1 MTTQKEELLLPIKRD
16 YKSRMFTMIFSK
28 KEELLELYNAV
39 SGKHYT
45 NPEALTINT
54 LENAIYM
61 SMRNDVSFIID
72 SRLSL
77 YEHQSTYCPNIP
89 LRFFLYLSDLYSG
102 MIKEKNIYG
111 TKKIMIPPPHFVVFY
126 NGPEK
131 RDEIEVLKLSDL
143 YEIQEEEVD
152 LELKVVMINI
162 NRGNNQQLMDTCRT
176 LKDYSEYIYRMRE
189 YAKEAPIEEAVER
202 TITECIREGILKEFL
217 EQNRA
222 EAMAMSIY
230 EYNEAEHM
238 KMEREDAYAEG
249 HKSGFADGHKSG
261 FADGHKS
268 GFEDGQK
275 AGIVAGNRDGQ
286 NRMLQLIQKMTEE
299 GIAEQIPNL
308 TSPDFLEEMLSKYN
322 LVD

>member
-1 MTTQKEELLLPIKRD
+1 MITQKEELLLPMKRD

-39 SGKHYT
+39 SGKQYT

-61 SMRNDVSFIID
+61 SMSNDVSFIID

-89 LRFFLYLSDLYSG
+89 LRLFLYLADLYSG
-102 MIKEKNIYG
+102 MIKDKNIYG
-111 TKKIMIPPPHFVVFY
+111 TKKIMIPPPHFIVFY
-126 NGPEK
+126 NGSEK
-131 RDEIEVLKLSDL
+131 RDETEVMKLSDL
-143 YEIQEEEVD
+143 YEIQEADVD

-176 LKDYSEYIYRMRE
+176 LRDYSEYIYRMRE
-189 YAKEAPIEEAVER
+189 YAKKEPIEIAAER

-230 EYNEAEHM
+230 EYDEEKHM
-238 KMEREDAYAEG
+238 KMEREDA
-249 HKSGFADGHKSG
+249 FADGSR
-261 FADGHKS
+261 
-268 GFEDGQK
+268 EGQT
-275 AGIVAGNRDGQ
+275 
-286 NRMLQLIQKMTEE
+286 RMLTLIQKMTED
-299 GIAEQIPNL
+299 GMVEQIPNL
-308 TSPDFLEEMLSKYN
+308 TSPDFLEEMLSKYD
-322 LVD
+322 LAR

>member
-1 MTTQKEELLLPIKRD
+1 MTAQKEELLLPMKRD

-39 SGKHYT
+39 SGKQYT

-111 TKKIMIPPPHFVVFY
+111 TKKIMIPPPHFIVFY
-126 NGPEK
+126 NGLEK
-131 RDEIEVLKLSDL
+131 RDEVEELKLSDL
-143 YEIQEEEVD
+143 YEIQEEDID

-176 LKDYSEYIYRMRE
+176 LKDYAEYIYRMRE
-189 YAKEAPIEEAVER
+189 YAKKVPIEVAVER
-202 TITECIREGILKEFL
+202 TITECIQEGILKEFL

-222 EAMAMSIY
+222 EAIAMSIY
-230 EYNEAEHM
+230 EYDEEKHM
-238 KMEREDAYAEG
+238 KMEREDA
-249 HKSGFADGHKSG
+249 FADGRNSMLTLIKKM
-261 FADGHKS
+261 A
-268 GFEDGQK
+268 EDG
-275 AGIVAGNRDGQ
+275 
-286 NRMLQLIQKMTEE
+286 M
-299 GIAEQIPNL
+299 AEQIANL
-308 TSPDFLEEMLSKYN
+308 TSPEFLEEMLDKYG
-322 LVD
+322 LGR

>member
-1 MTTQKEELLLPIKRD
+1 MTTHKEELLLPIKRD

-61 SMRNDVSFIID
+61 SMSNDVSFIID

-89 LRFFLYLSDLYSG
+89 FRLFLYLADLYSG
-102 MIKEKNIYG
+102 MIKDKNIYG
-111 TKKIMIPPPHFVVFY
+111 TKKIMIPPPHFIVFY
-126 NGPEK
+126 NGTEK
-131 RDEIEVLKLSDL
+131 RDETEVMKLSDL
-143 YEIQEEEVD
+143 YEIQEADVD

-176 LKDYSEYIYRMRE
+176 LRDYSEYIYRMRE
-189 YAKEAPIEEAVER
+189 YAKKEPIEIAAER

-230 EYNEAEHM
+230 EYDEEKHM
-238 KMEREDAYAEG
+238 KMEREDAYA
-249 HKSGFADGHKSG
+249 DGHN
-261 FADGHKS
+261 S
-268 GFEDGQK
+268 GFEDG
-275 AGIVAGNRDGQ
+275 ALDCQ
-286 NRMLQLIQKMTEE
+286 NRMLTLIQKLTEDGMVE
-299 GIAEQIPNL
+299 KTPQL
-308 TSPDFLEEMLSKYN
+308 TSPDFLEEMLGKYD
-322 LVD
+322 LA

>member
-61 SMRNDVSFIID
+61 SMSNDVSFIID

-89 LRFFLYLSDLYSG
+89 LRFFHYLSDLYSG
-102 MIKEKNIYG
+102 MIKAKNIYG

-152 LELKVVMINI
+152 LELNVVMINI

-230 EYNEAEHM
+230 EYNEAQHM
-238 KMEREDAYAEG
+238 KMEREDAY
-249 HKSGFADGHKSG
+249 ADGHKSG

-275 AGIVAGNRDGQ
+275 AGNRDGQ
-286 NRMLQLIQKMTEE
+286 NRMLQLIQKMTEDGMVE
-299 GIAEQIPNL
+299 RIPQL
-308 TSPDFLEEMLSKYN
+308 TSPDFLEEMLGKYN
-322 LVD
+322 LA